1 MDPEIKRK
9 ALRKI
14 VHGVYVIGVK
24 QEQKVNA
31 FTATW
36 FTQVSFQPP
45 LVIVGVRKDG
55 LSYQMIEKSR
65 VFAVNLLATG
75 QRKLAEHFLKPA
87 HLGGDKL
94 EGIAYHLG
102 RLGAPILKEA
112 AAFVECEVRDIHPGG
127 DHAIV
132 IGEVVEAG
140 IHQDLDPLTLQ
151 ETGWQY
157 GG

>member
-1 MDPEIKRK
+1 MDLEAKKK

-14 VHGVYVIGVK
+14 VHGVYVVGVK
-24 QEQKVNA
+24 DEEHLNA

-36 FTQVSFQPP
+36 VTQVSFKPP
-45 LVIVGVRKDG
+45 LVVAGISKES
-55 LSYQMIEKSR
+55 LSYRIIEKSR
-65 VFAVNLLATG
+65 VFTINFLGKDQKPLA
-75 QRKLAEHFLKPA
+75 QHFLKPA

-94 EGIAYHLG
+94 SGIRYRPG
-102 RLGAPILKEA
+102 KTGAPILEEA
-112 AAFVECEVRDIHPGG
+112 IAFVECEVRDIHPGG

-132 IGEVVEAG
+132 IGEVIEAG
-140 IHQDLDPLTLQ
+140 VREDVDPLALK

>member
-1 MDPEIKRK
+1 MDPEIKKK

-14 VHGVYVIGVK
+14 VHGVYVVGV
-24 QEQKVNA
+24 QAEGRLNA

-36 FTQVSFQPP
+36 VTQVSFQPP
-45 LVIVGVRKDG
+45 LVVIGVRKDG
-55 LSYQMIEKSR
+55 VSYAMIEKSR
-65 VFAVNLLATG
+65 VFVLNFLGPDQKPLA
-75 QRKLAEHFLKPA
+75 QHFLKPA

-94 EGIAYHLG
+94 EGVRYRLG
-102 RLGAPILKEA
+102 KTGAPILEEA
-112 AAFVECEVRDIHPGG
+112 IAYVECEVREIRPGG
-127 DHAIV
+127 DHAVV

-140 IHQDLDPLTLQ
+140 VFRDADPLALK

>member
-1 MDPEIKRK
+1 VDSEAKKK

-14 VHGVYVIGVK
+14 VHGVYVVGVK
-24 QEQKVNA
+24 QGGRLNA

-36 FTQVSFQPP
+36 ITQVSFKPP
-45 LVIVGVRKDG
+45 LLVVGVKKDA
-55 LSYQMIEKSR
+55 LSYQMIESAR
-65 VFAVNLLATG
+65 VFVINFLGSGQKLLA
-75 QRKLAEHFLKPA
+75 QHFLKPA

-94 EGIAYHLG
+94 EGIRYRLG
-102 RLGAPILKEA
+102 KVGAPILEEA
-112 AAFVECEVRDIHPGG
+112 IGYVECEVRDIHPGG

-140 IHQDLDPLTLQ
+140 IHRDADPLSLK